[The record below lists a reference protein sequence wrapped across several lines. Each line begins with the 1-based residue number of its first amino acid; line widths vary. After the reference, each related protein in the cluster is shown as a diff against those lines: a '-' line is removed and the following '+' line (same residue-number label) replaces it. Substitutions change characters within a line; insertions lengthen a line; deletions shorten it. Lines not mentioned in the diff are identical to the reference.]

1 MLKPEQINIM
11 QSVDIATVDKAQLA
25 DVSGITF
32 DNSLSKGERAARI
45 LEQVKNPYCFRL
57 GDTAVKIEFLDDGPP
72 LQDVITNFLIRQK
85 GGL

>member
-11 QSVDIATVDKAQLA
+11 KSVDISTVDKAQLV

-32 DNSLSKGERAARI
+32 DNSLPKQERAARI

-57 GDTAVKIEFLDDGPP
+57 GDTAVKVEFSDDGPP
-72 LQDVITNFLIRQK
+72 LQDVIANFLIRQK
-85 GGL
+85 SGL